1 MGKNALEKNLLYE
14 TILEHVSGTVFVTD
28 CKGRIV
34 YSNQAAAKA
43 LGCSVEELLKMDIYE
58 LEDKGMT
65 SGAVSIQ
72 VLEQQKAMTANVHY
86 YVVKRQLLW
95 GNLS

>member
-1 MGKNALEKNLLYE
+1 M
-14 TILEHVSGTVFVTD
+14 
-28 CKGRIV
+28 
-34 YSNQAAAKA
+34 
-43 LGCSVEELLKMDIYE
+43 SVEELLKMDIYE

-86 YVVKRQLLW
+86 YDGKETIVMGEPVLDEE
-95 GNLS
+95 G